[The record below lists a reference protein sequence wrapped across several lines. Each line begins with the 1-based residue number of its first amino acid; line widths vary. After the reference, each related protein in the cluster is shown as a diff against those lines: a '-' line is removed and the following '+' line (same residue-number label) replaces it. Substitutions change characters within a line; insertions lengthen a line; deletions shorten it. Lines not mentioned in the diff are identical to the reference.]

1 MCWVLLCGWV
11 PKQREI
17 CIAEKNSDSAPRP
30 RIKRG
35 RNISVLPIP
44 DPSVC
49 VVFLPAL
56 ALDFSRTRGNE
67 ISLSLPKSGMET
79 KAKGRG
85 NSVSSCDIPYSPRA
99 RRRQLGDISLS
110 IHDSHDHSAEKL
122 VVGSACVCVSV
133 SRFPPNVRKSRSLYF
148 MCGKKVSFC
157 RRGSLSFFARS
168 MKAQTS

>member
-1 MCWVLLCGWV
+1 M
-11 PKQREI
+11 PKRKEI

-35 RNISVLPIP
+35 RNISVLLPIP
-44 DPSVC
+44 DPSSVC
-49 VVFLPAL
+49 VVFFPVL

-67 ISLSLPKSGMET
+67 ISLSLPKSGRKPKLKE
-79 KAKGRG
+79 RG
-85 NSVSSCDIPYSPRA
+85 ILSLAVIFRIHPA

-148 MCGKKVSFC
+148 MCGKKVSF
-157 RRGSLSFFARS
+157 LSQRLLEIFCPVDES
-168 MKAQTS
+168 TNKQVD

>member
-1 MCWVLLCGWV
+1 M
-11 PKQREI
+11 PKRKEI

-35 RNISVLPIP
+35 RNISVLLPIP

-67 ISLSLPKSGMET
+67 ISLSLPKSER
-79 KAKGRG
+79 KPKERG
-85 NSVSSCDIPYSPRA
+85 EFCSCDIPYSPQPPPP
-99 RRRQLGDISLS
+99 RQLGDISLS